1 MDHFMGHWCRDVDR
15 LGGRISDLP
24 EKKKEARI
32 WGGQFICFWCGIVFF
47 IYQHDKSDPSFYC
60 YLVLLN
66 KNGRVICKPTD
77 QENFSSTLTGRGI
90 KTVMVAVLAQI
101 KDLEDANAYVN
112 DMEILK
118 SGFMEESECLRLP
131 VYLMAE

>member
-1 MDHFMGHWCRDVDR
+1 
-15 LGGRISDLP
+15 
-24 EKKKEARI
+24 
-32 WGGQFICFWCGIVFF
+32 
-47 IYQHDKSDPSFYC
+47 
-60 YLVLLN
+60 
-66 KNGRVICKPTD
+66 
-77 QENFSSTLTGRGI
+77 
-90 KTVMVAVLAQI
+90 MVAVLAQI